1 MKKSNLVLI
10 LSLLMLALT
19 SLPAMAAEEG
29 LDKMV
34 DGSLVVT
41 RVGGV
46 GAGLVFGT
54 PVACVKES
62 IKSVKDLTSSAAD
75 QVGGHEFGPAVLLVS
90 VVTVPAGLV
99 VGGVKGI
106 YFGTKNALVHGFNEP
121 FHPNSFSMGNLE
133 E

>member
-1 MKKSNLVLI
+1 MKKSKLVLA
-10 LSLLMLALT
+10 LALLMSVGNL
-19 SLPAMAAEEG
+19 LPAMAGEEG
-29 LDKMV
+29 LDKSV
-34 DGSLVVT
+34 DGSLMVT

-46 GAGLVFGT
+46 GAGLMFGT

-62 IKSVKDLTSSAAD
+62 IKSVKDLTSHAAD

-90 VVTVPAGLV
+90 IATVPAGLM
-99 VGGVKGI
+99 VGGVRGV
-106 YFGTKNALVHGFNEP
+106 YFGTKNAFVHGFNEP